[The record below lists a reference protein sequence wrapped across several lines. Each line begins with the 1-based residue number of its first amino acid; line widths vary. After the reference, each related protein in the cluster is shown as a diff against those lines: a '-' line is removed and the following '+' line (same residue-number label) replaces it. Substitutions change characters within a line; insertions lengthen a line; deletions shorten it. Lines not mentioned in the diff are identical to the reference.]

1 MGTSSNNTKQCP
13 YCGEDININA
23 VKCPCCRSWLDGRDA
38 TIQVPQPVSK
48 KPATPAAASSP
59 SSLEEFLDRVAGH
72 VTHAKRLQNLCITAM
87 VFSVY
92 SYLTSCV
99 SSDEYYRSGFLNG
112 LAKLDEHIGWLMSLL
127 ENIVSLCLLL
137 ALRMVLKR
145 HGIKSWISLC
155 IVAWIIAL
163 IFSLITSNSFIC
175 VIPCVA
181 SALLMIEF
189 GYKMYRSPI
198 SHIKNVGLLDMI
210 NSSLLI
216 AFLFLLLPWAFI
228 ALFNEGE
235 ESGYYCFMVLCCAID
250 IAYLVLLKKLFKI
263 EYPEKQ

>member
-1 MGTSSNNTKQCP
+1 MEMSSNGTKQCP

-38 TIQVPQPVSK
+38 TVPIPQPVSK
-48 KPATPAAASSP
+48 KLAGTAEASSP

-145 HGIKSWISLC
+145 H
-155 IVAWIIAL
+155 
-163 IFSLITSNSFIC
+163 
-175 VIPCVA
+175 
-181 SALLMIEF
+181 
-189 GYKMYRSPI
+189 
-198 SHIKNVGLLDMI
+198 MI
-210 NSSLLI
+210 NSALLI

-263 EYPEKQ
+263 EYSEKQ